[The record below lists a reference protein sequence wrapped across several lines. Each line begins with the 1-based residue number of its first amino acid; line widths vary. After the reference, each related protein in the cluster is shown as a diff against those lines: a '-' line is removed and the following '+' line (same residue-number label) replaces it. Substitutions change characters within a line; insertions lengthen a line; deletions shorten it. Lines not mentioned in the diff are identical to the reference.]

1 MQNEPCCAIQSIDV
15 VVVVR
20 YTKVCPFMV
29 SFICFFLELTDLLK
43 SMYKNIIHIDKNN
56 NLSVT
61 PNFNH
66 IHLMHGLERLPL
78 AHIYTITPQFQ
89 YVFLPRLV
97 DVIRLLYI
105 WKIALTDSNCA
116 NTILSVTSNMQERCI
131 TNCIILLED
140 ETNTGIK
147 TRVRWNWASFAEV
160 GAWSARWQQKMSLH
174 IKNFPHTSTYAN

>member
-1 MQNEPCCAIQSIDV
+1 MYTHAVRVYKMQNEPCCAIQSIDV

-97 DVIRLLYI
+97 DVIRLLCCKSTSSI
-105 WKIALTDSNCA
+105 NGKLHWLTRIVQTQYLVSHRTC
-116 NTILSVTSNMQERCI
+116 
-131 TNCIILLED
+131 
-140 ETNTGIK
+140 
-147 TRVRWNWASFAEV
+147 
-160 GAWSARWQQKMSLH
+160 
-174 IKNFPHTSTYAN
+174 KNDV